1 MVLSQVWII
10 LSTTPVLMGD
20 ILVVLLFFWCEM
32 CVISHYQN
40 LRDGVDELE
49 LAGASGMT
57 LMTAPGHHHSGPMF
71 GGIGANQRRPEAFWS
86 SVMMMSGRYHGQPV
100 PKHQALAGVTPAHF
114 ARWLDA
120 VGSRGAVRRGKAVG
134 EELRNR
140 PQSAEE
146 KAEANLLHSNAALP
160 G

>member
-86 SVMMMSGRYHGQPV
+86 SVMSARYIYLHTL
-100 PKHQALAGVTPAHF
+100 HNSFLSLTCT
-114 ARWLDA
+114 
-120 VGSRGAVRRGKAVG
+120 VRNAK
-134 EELRNR
+134 
-140 PQSAEE
+140 S
-146 KAEANLLHSNAALP
+146 NLKISLQQ
-160 G
+160 